1 MYVSVARY
9 RRLELPVG
17 NYPRHPHVPPTW
29 FRFVGAGGGRWGMW
43 MMYGTIVI
51 SRVRLMVVVM
61 MVVTVVGVVVVI
73 DGTETR

>member
-1 MYVSVARY
+1 
-9 RRLELPVG
+9 
-17 NYPRHPHVPPTW
+17 
-29 FRFVGAGGGRWGMW
+29 